1 VTKAEPDGP
10 GEDADIQ
17 VEIAVDDAELADR
30 VREMLK
36 DDPGL
41 RIVGGGLPAD
51 IRITDGAVDLGSG
64 APVLVLSAGSAGLD
78 ALRAGAAAVLAENA
92 GADALRSA
100 IRAAAHGL
108 TVFTGDVR
116 DQLFPPSGMDGL
128 DPAEDEFSPVEL
140 TEREMQVLAL
150 LAEGASN
157 KSVARALGITPH
169 TAKFHVASIVAKLG
183 ATGRTEAVAKAMRMG
198 LLMI

>member
-1 VTKAEPDGP
+1 MTKAEPDGP
-10 GEDADIQ
+10 GEDAGIQ
-17 VEIAVDDAELADR
+17 VEITVDDAELADH
-30 VREMLK
+30 VREMLM

-41 RIVGGGLPAD
+41 RIIDGGLAAD

-78 ALRAGAAAVLAENA
+78 ALRAGAAAVLAKNTSVN
-92 GADALRSA
+92 ALRAA

-116 DQLFPPSGMDGL
+116 DQLIAHSGMDGL
-128 DPAEDEFSPVEL
+128 DPAEDEFSPIEL

-157 KSVARALGITPH
+157 KSIARSLGITPH
-169 TAKFHVASIVAKLG
+169 TAKFHVASIIAKLG